1 LLIKKERTPAGYLL
15 ILPMILV
22 LGVTSL
28 YPLLYAVVISLFDW
42 NWGQTMTFVG
52 LKNYGRLLVDPEFW
66 IVIRNTIVFAFF
78 AVLIEMG
85 LGLGLAVAVDKL
97 GFGATIIR
105 TLLLTPLMVSGIIVA
120 LMSKVL
126 LDSFLGI
133 VNYLFSLIG
142 QGPFLF
148 YGGEHTAMAT
158 IVLVDT
164 WWQTAF
170 VFIILLAGLQ
180 SLPKEPIE
188 AAKLDGASAWQIFRH
203 VTMPML
209 RPLLFTVLIIRSIDT
224 LKVFDIVFGTT
235 GGGPGLVTEV
245 AQTFAYRTA
254 YSFLQ
259 IGRAMTVM
267 VIFSTLVTML
277 CFIYMRAEKLK

>member
-1 LLIKKERTPAGYLL
+1 MA
-15 ILPMILV
+15 PMILI
-22 LGVTSL
+22 LGVTSI
-28 YPLLYAVVISLFDW
+28 YPLVYGVLISLFDW
-42 NWGQTMTFVG
+42 DWGQDMAFVG
-52 LKNYGRLLVDPEFW
+52 LENYVRLLGSAEFW
-66 IVIRNTIVFAFF
+66 VVIRNTVVFAFF
-78 AVLIEMG
+78 AVVIEMS
-85 LGLGLAVAVDKL
+85 LGLGLAVVVDRL
-97 GFGATIIR
+97 GFGATLIR

-133 VNYLFSLIG
+133 VNYLLSLLTL
-142 QGPFLF
+142 GPYLF
-148 YGGEHTAMAT
+148 YGSESTAMAT
-158 IVLVDT
+158 VVMVDA

-188 AAKLDGASAWQIFRH
+188 AAKIDGATGWQTFRH
-203 VTMPML
+203 VVLPML

-235 GGGPGLVTEV
+235 GGGPGLATEV
-245 AQTFAYRTA
+245 MQTFAYRTA

-259 IGRAMTVM
+259 ISRAMTIM
-267 VIFSTLVTML
+267 VIFAVLVTAL
-277 CFIYMRAEKLK
+277 CFVYMRAEKPRA

>member
-1 LLIKKERTPAGYLL
+1 MMGDRTPKGYLL
-15 ILPMILV
+15 VLPMLLV
-22 LGVTSL
+22 LGATSL

-52 LKNYGRLLVDPEFW
+52 LRNYGRLLADPEFW

-78 AVLIEMG
+78 AVTIEMA

-148 YGGEHTAMAT
+148 YGAEHTAMAT
-158 IVLVDT
+158 IVMVDT

-188 AAKLDGASAWQIFRH
+188 AARLDGAGSWQIFRH
-203 VTMPML
+203 VIMPML

-235 GGGPGLVTEV
+235 GGGPGLATEV

-259 IGRAMTVM
+259 ISRAMTIM
-267 VIFSTLVTML
+267 VIFSALVTVL
-277 CFIYMRAEKLK
+277 CFIYMRAEKLR

>member
-1 LLIKKERTPAGYLL
+1 
-15 ILPMILV
+15 MILV

-235 GGGPGLVTEV
+235 GGGPGLATEV

-259 IGRAMTVM
+259 ISRAMTVM